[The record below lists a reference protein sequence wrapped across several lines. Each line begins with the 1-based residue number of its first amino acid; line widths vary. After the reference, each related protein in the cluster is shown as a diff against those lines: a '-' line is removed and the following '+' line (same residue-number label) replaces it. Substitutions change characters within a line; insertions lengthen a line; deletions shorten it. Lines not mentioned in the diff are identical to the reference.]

1 MTYDDSIRHSK
12 AEEAELELG
21 EEAIARREAANAL
34 RQADLVVKMI
44 KEAVE
49 AGRFS
54 LKHWMILS
62 LNAEAVDGL
71 TKYAGTWRPGPVAI
85 GKSEHAPPDHRAVPF
100 LIEELCDYVNDN
112 WASRS
117 AVHLAAFVM
126 WRLNWIHP
134 FFDGNGRTSRATSYL
149 VLCAKLG
156 NLLPG
161 SKTIPEQIA
170 ANRIPYYDALED
182 ADKRYRAAQKFQADT
197 VEAMESLLLSMLAM
211 QLKSAFD
218 EAISPAPD
226 RSLDGSSDNLIEEFG
241 EKARETRAMLDE
253 ANKALRDKLDQ
264 IRGS

>member
-1 MTYDDSIRHSK
+1 MTDDDRIRHSK

-34 RQADLVVKMI
+34 RQADLVVKMVRA
-44 KEAVE
+44 AVE
-49 AGRFS
+49 TGRFA
-54 LKHWMILS
+54 LKPSIILS

-100 LIEELCDYVNDN
+100 LIEELCDYVNDH

-126 WRLNWIHP
+126 WRLNWVHP

-149 VLCAKLG
+149 VMCAKLG
-156 NLLPG
+156 SLLPG

-170 ANRIPYYDALED
+170 GNRIPYYDALED
-182 ADKRYRAAQKFQADT
+182 ADKRYAAAQKFQVDT
-197 VEAMESLLLSMLAM
+197 VESMEGLLSSMLAM

-218 EAISPAPD
+218 DATSTGAEASVEVPND
-226 RSLDGSSDNLIEEFG
+226 FEELG
-241 EKARETRAMLDE
+241 EKARETRAILDE
-253 ANKALRDKLDQ
+253 ANKSIREKLDQ